1 MDHFVLPYHS
11 EGTFELEENA
21 SHLSFR
27 EGPLVVLLD
36 VFVQISVST
45 VLKHQIKIMS
55 GLFKIKETH
64 DVGVFHQL

>member
-1 MDHFVLPYHS
+1 MHNFVLPDHF
-11 EGTFELEENA
+11 EGIFKLEKDA
-21 SHLSFR
+21 SHLFFR
-27 EGPLVVLLD
+27 ERSLVVLLD

-55 GLFKIKETH
+55 GLFKIKKTH